1 MLKKIKNFIN
11 SIKELNPHT
20 KMVHKFKR
28 EGGEHKRY
36 DYDLNENSI
45 VYDIGGYKGEWAG
58 KIFNF
63 YNCNIKIFEPVKE
76 FTQMIGFQF
85 KSNPKVSVY
94 PFGLSNRDKE
104 MTIYLQDDGSSIFK
118 KSPKK
123 ELVEFKKA
131 SDYINGKIDLLKIN
145 IEGGEYEVLEN
156 LIENDLIK
164 NIDNI
169 QIQFHDFVSLAK
181 EKREQI
187 QNELSKTHYP
197 DYNYPFV
204 WESWKKYV

>member
-1 MLKKIKNFIN
+1 MIKILKNF
-11 SIKELNPHT
+11 IKELNPHT

-28 EGGEHKRY
+28 EGGEFKRY
-36 DYDLNENSI
+36 DYSLNENSV

-63 YNCNIKIFEPVKE
+63 YGCNITIFEPVKE
-76 FTQMIGFQF
+76 FAQMISFQF
-85 KSNPKVSVY
+85 LRNPKIKVY

-104 MTIYLQDDGSSIFK
+104 MNISLEEDGSSVFK
-118 KSPKK
+118 KSSKK
-123 ELVEFKKA
+123 EVVELKKA
-131 SDYINGKIDLLKIN
+131 SDYIKGKIDLLKIN

-164 NIDNI
+164 NINNI
-169 QIQFHDFVSLAK
+169 QIQFHDFVFLAK

-187 QNELSKTHYP
+187 QNELGKTHYP

-204 WESWKKYV
+204 WESWKRYV